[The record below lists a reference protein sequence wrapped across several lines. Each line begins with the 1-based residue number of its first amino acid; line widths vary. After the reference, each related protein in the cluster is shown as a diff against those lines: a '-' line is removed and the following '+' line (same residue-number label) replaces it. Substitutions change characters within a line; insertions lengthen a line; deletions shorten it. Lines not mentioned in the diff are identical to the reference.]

1 MPQDTRYTPR
11 NSSEYARTP
20 SVEETQASFVNRPL
34 PQNIDAEKSVLA
46 ACLLDND
53 AMEEVAA
60 RLKPGNFFRV
70 QHQII
75 FESMLDLT
83 NRRIP
88 VDQISVAENL
98 RGKDM
103 LERAGGKGYLVE
115 LADQTIALINWRNHV
130 EIVKR
135 TSIMRDLVH
144 ASVRIGAMAYD
155 AEDDMLKVV
164 GEAEQTLFAVTEQGV
179 STDFRR
185 MDDMLSEV
193 YRTIEERSKR
203 KGQLI
208 GVPTGFADVDKLFN
222 GFREGDLV
230 ILAARPSVGK
240 TAFALNMA
248 VNAAK
253 QGCKVAFLS
262 LEMSNSQLVMRML
275 CSEALVS
282 MQKVNAGTL
291 AGSDWD
297 ELVNA
302 SIRLSDLN
310 LYIDDTPGLSIQ
322 QLRTKATR
330 LMHDAQPNKGVVFV
344 DYLQLMQPNIARRDG
359 NRAVEVSEISR
370 GLKILAKDLHMPVVA
385 LSQLSRDI
393 EKRSKADKTPKLS
406 DLRES
411 GSIEQDA
418 DIVMFLDRSLT
429 QEEADSDD
437 RPGLNEARLIVAKHR
452 NGPIDTINLTFN
464 PEFTRFGDSFNQERY
479 GTDVV

>member
-1 MPQDTRYTPR
+1 M
-11 NSSEYARTP
+11 
-20 SVEETQASFVNRPL
+20 
-34 PQNIDAEKSVLA
+34 A
-46 ACLLDND
+46 ACLLEPE

-60 RLKPGNFFRV
+60 RLVPDNFFRG

-98 RGKDM
+98 RGKGM
-103 LERAGGKGYLVE
+103 LEAAGGKEYLVE
-115 LADQTIALINWRNHV
+115 LADNTYALVNWRNHA

-135 TSIMRDLVH
+135 TSIMRDMVR
-144 ASVRIGAMAYD
+144 ASVKIGALAYD
-155 AEDDMLKVV
+155 AEDDTLKVIS
-164 GEAEQTLFAVTEQGV
+164 EAEQALFSVTEQGV
-179 STDFRR
+179 SSDFLK
-185 MDDMLSEV
+185 MSTLLDQV
-193 YRTIEERSKR
+193 YHNIEERSKN
-203 KGQLI
+203 KNKLI
-208 GVPTGFADVDKLFN
+208 GVPSGFRDVDKLFN

-253 QGCKVAFLS
+253 AGVKVAFLS
-262 LEMSNSQLVMRML
+262 LEMSNSQLVQRMR
-275 CSEALVS
+275 CSEAMVS
-282 MQKVNAGTL
+282 MQKINAGTIGENDWGALVEASARL
-291 AGSDWD
+291 ANLD
-297 ELVNA
+297 
-302 SIRLSDLN
+302 

-322 QLRTKATR
+322 QLRTKANR
-330 LMHDAQPNKGVVFV
+330 LMHNTPANQGIIFV
-344 DYLQLMQPNIARRDG
+344 DYLQLMTPAVARRES

-370 GLKILAKDLHMPVVA
+370 GLKILAKDLHMPIVA

-393 EKRSKADKTPKLS
+393 EKRSKGDKTPRLS

-429 QEEADSDD
+429 EEEADDD
-437 RPGLNEARLIVAKHR
+437 SRPGLNEARLVVAKHR
-452 NGPIDTINLTFN
+452 NGPIGTIDLSFSG
-464 PEFTRFGDSFNQERY
+464 EFTRFGDSVNQERY
-479 GTDVV
+479 GEFV

>member
-1 MPQDTRYTPR
+1 MPDNNRGRY
-11 NSSEYARTP
+11 EGRTP
-20 SVEETQASFVNRPL
+20 TTEETQASLVNRPL

-46 ACLLDND
+46 ACLLDAD
-53 AMEEVAA
+53 AMEEVAS
-60 RLKPGNFFRV
+60 RLKPENFFRG
-70 QHQII
+70 QHKII

-98 RGKDM
+98 RGKDL
-103 LERAGGKGYLVE
+103 LERVGGKGYLLE
-115 LADQTIALINWRNHV
+115 LADNTFAVTNWRNHA

-144 ASVRIGAMAYD
+144 ASVKIGAMAYD

-164 GEAEQTLFAVTEQGV
+164 GEAEQTLFSVTEQGV
-179 STDFRR
+179 ASDFRK

-193 YRTIEERSKR
+193 YRTIEERSKN
-203 KGQLI
+203 KGRLI
-208 GVPTGFADVDKLFN
+208 GVPTGFTDVDKLFN

-253 QGCKVAFLS
+253 AGCKVAFLS

-275 CSEALVS
+275 CSEARVS
-282 MQKVNAGTL
+282 MQKVNAGTV
-291 AGSDWD
+291 ADSDWSA
-297 ELVNA
+297 LVEA
-302 SIRLSDLN
+302 SARLANLN

-330 LMHDAQPNKGVVFV
+330 LMHDAEPNRGIVFV

-370 GLKILAKDLHMPVVA
+370 GLKILAKDLKMPVVA

-393 EKRSKADKTPKLS
+393 EKRSKSDKAPKLS

-452 NGPIDTINLTFN
+452 NGPIGTIDLEFK
-464 PEFTRFGDSFNQERY
+464 PEFTRFGDSVNLDRY
-479 GTDVV
+479 GADLQ

>member
-1 MPQDTRYTPR
+1 MPDNARGRY
-11 NSSEYARTP
+11 EGRTQTT
-20 SVEETQASFVNRPL
+20 EETQASLVNRPL

-46 ACLLDND
+46 ACLLDAD

-60 RLKPGNFFRV
+60 RLKPENFFRG
-70 QHQII
+70 QHRII

-98 RGKDM
+98 RGKDL
-103 LERAGGKGYLVE
+103 LERVGGRGYLLE
-115 LADQTIALINWRNHV
+115 LADNTFAVTNWRNHA

-144 ASVRIGAMAYD
+144 ASVKIGAMAYD

-179 STDFRR
+179 ASDFRK

-193 YRTIEERSKR
+193 YRTIEERSKN
-203 KGQLI
+203 KGRLI
-208 GVPTGFADVDKLFN
+208 GVPSGFADVDRLFN

-253 QGCKVAFLS
+253 AGCKVAFLS

-282 MQKVNAGTL
+282 MQKINAGTVADADWTNLVEASAKL
-291 AGSDWD
+291 ANL
-297 ELVNA
+297 E
-302 SIRLSDLN
+302 

-322 QLRTKATR
+322 QLRTKAAR
-330 LMHDAQPNKGVVFV
+330 LMHDAEPNRGIIFV

-370 GLKILAKDLHMPVVA
+370 GLKILAKDLRMPVVA

-393 EKRSKADKTPKLS
+393 EKRPKKDQTPKLS

-429 QEEADSDD
+429 EEEADSDD
-437 RPGLNEARLIVAKHR
+437 RPGLNEARLVVAKHR
-452 NGPIDTINLTFN
+452 NGPIGTIDLEFK
-464 PEFTRFGDSFNQERY
+464 PEFTRFGDAVNRDRY
-479 GTDVV
+479 GADLQ